1 MSGLGESSRQW
12 AVSSRQPPAKS
23 SYSNSY
29 GSLGIQ
35 ESADCEMQIQKVT
48 SITNGANS
56 GCSLWRVSQSLLLTA
71 CCLFLAP
78 LCVAQ
83 QQRPPSPPG
92 NVSPVQA
99 PEIEGSEQGQAPLPN
114 DWAAELLDCILS
126 APNAEAQD
134 SLFRAAFA
142 AGRGIIPQLAEALK
156 DDRTAEFAAQS
167 LAFIGSDEALQ
178 ILWKLQEDKR
188 DLNLRRFYYGALAEY
203 GADQATQ
210 TLFEV
215 INKSDAEPDRTV
227 TEAAILA
234 LTVRTDS
241 KLADLIHQAE
251 KKVNDVVIRDDL
263 ENALDVIQIRS
274 KYLASPEGK
283 KAGGS
288 VDAAVRT
295 YFIPALQPPPP
306 SPLNAEPHRTP
317 AKPEIKLEIQNLTFS
332 PDGQRALAAVTLED
346 PSAVAN
352 YDLVLQKRLGNWGVV
367 SVWLGA
373 EAEKP
378 AATPPSK
385 PPVEE

>member
-1 MSGLGESSRQW
+1 MHRVKG
-12 AVSSRQPPAKS
+12 
-23 SYSNSY
+23 
-29 GSLGIQ
+29 
-35 ESADCEMQIQKVT
+35 
-48 SITNGANS
+48 ITNGENS
-56 GCSLWRVSQSLLLTA
+56 GCSLWRVLLTA
-71 CCLFLAP
+71 CCLFLAA
-78 LCVAQ
+78 LGVAQ

-92 NVSPVQA
+92 NVPQAQA
-99 PEIEGSEQGQAPLPN
+99 PENEGGEQGQAPLPN
-114 DWAAELLDCILS
+114 DWAAELLDGILS
-126 APNAEAQD
+126 APNAEAAD

-156 DDRTAEFAAQS
+156 DDRTAEYAAQS
-167 LAFIGSDEALQ
+167 LAFIGGEEAMQ

-203 GADQATQ
+203 DTDQATQ

-215 INKSDAEPDRTV
+215 INKSDSEPDRTV

-234 LTVRTDS
+234 LTVRTDP
-241 KLADLIHQAE
+241 KLADLIRQAE

-274 KYLASPEGK
+274 KYLATPEGK

-288 VDAAVRT
+288 IDAAVRT

-306 SPLNAEPHRTP
+306 SPLDAEPHRAP
-317 AKPEIKLEIQNLTFS
+317 AKPEVKVEIQSLAFS
-332 PDGQRALAAVTLED
+332 PDRLRALAAVTLED
-346 PSAVAN
+346 PSAVAK

-373 EAEKP
+373 ETEKP
-378 AATPPSK
+378 GATPPSK
-385 PPVEE
+385 PSTEK